1 MKPARRSFIAIASAS
16 TAAALAPTTLA
27 QTTAPS
33 TQRKTMPIELPK
45 LPFEDN
51 ALAPTI
57 SSNTISF
64 HYGKH
69 HKTYVDNLNKLI
81 AGTDLAEKS
90 LVEIVRATAGKAD
103 KAGVFNNSAQVWN
116 HTFYWNS
123 MSPKSTSPSK
133 DLADRIE
140 KDFGG
145 MAKFKEQFAA
155 AAMGQFGSG
164 WAWLVSDGGVLKV
177 TKTPNAETPHHH
189 RGEAPSHSRRLGA
202 RLLPRLPEQEG
213 GLRRRGPRQTPQL
226 GVRFAEPGRVAPGR
240 RALREVG

>member
-1 MKPARRSFIAIASAS
+1 V
-16 TAAALAPTTLA
+16 AALASKSLA
-27 QTTAPS
+27 QTTPA
-33 TQRKTMPIELPK
+33 TAERKVMPIELPK
-45 LPFEDN
+45 LPFEDSS
-51 ALAPTI
+51 LAPAI

-69 HKTYVDNLNKLI
+69 HRAYVDNLNKAI
-81 AGTDLAEKS
+81 AGTDLADKS
-90 LVEIVRATAGKAD
+90 LVEIIRATSGKAD
-103 KAGVFNNSAQVWN
+103 QTAIFNNSAQVWN

-123 MSPKSTSPSK
+123 LTPKSMTPSK

-177 TKTPNAETPHHH
+177 AKTPNAETPITT
-189 RGEAPSHSRRLGA
+189 AVKP
-202 RLLPRLPEQEG
+202 LLTLDVWEHAYYLDHQN
-213 GLRRRGPRQTPQL
+213 
-226 GVRFAEPGRVAPGR
+226 R
-240 RALREVG
+240 RAEYVAAVLDKLLNWEFAARNLAG

>member
-1 MKPARRSFIAIASAS
+1 MNEPRRSFLATAGATTLTALASNTFAQASAPV
-16 TAAALAPTTLA
+16 TE
-27 QTTAPS
+27 
-33 TQRKTMPIELPK
+33 RKAMPIELPK

-69 HKTYVDNLNKLI
+69 HKAYVDNLNKAI
-81 AGTDLAEKS
+81 AGTDLAEKP
-90 LVEIVRATAGKAD
+90 LVEIVRATAGKPD
-103 KAGVFNNSAQVWN
+103 KTAVFNNSAQVWN

-123 MSPKSTSPSK
+123 LSPKVMTPSK

-140 KDFGG
+140 KDLGG

-164 WAWLVSDGGVLKV
+164 WAWLVLDGGVLKV
-177 TKTPNAETPHHH
+177 TKTPNAETPITT
-189 RGEAPSHSRRLGA
+189 AAKP
-202 RLLPRLPEQEG
+202 LLTLDVWEHAYYLDFQN
-213 GLRRRGPRQTPQL
+213 
-226 GVRFAEPGRVAPGR
+226 R
-240 RALREVG
+240 RADYVAAVLDKLLNWEFASKNLAG

>member
-1 MKPARRSFIAIASAS
+1 MNEPRRSFLA
-16 TAAALAPTTLA
+16 TAGATTLTALAPNTFA
-27 QTTAPS
+27 QTSAPV
-33 TQRKTMPIELPK
+33 TERKAMPIELPK

-69 HKTYVDNLNKLI
+69 HKTYVDNLNKAI
-81 AGTDLAEKS
+81 AGTDLAEKP
-90 LVEIVRATAGKAD
+90 LVEIVRATAGKPD
-103 KAGVFNNSAQVWN
+103 KTAIFNNSAQVWN

-123 MSPKSTSPSK
+123 LSPKVMTPSK

-140 KDFGG
+140 KDLGG

-164 WAWLVSDGGVLKV
+164 WAWLVLDGGALKV
-177 TKTPNAETPHHH
+177 TKTPNAETPITT
-189 RGEAPSHSRRLGA
+189 AAKP
-202 RLLPRLPEQEG
+202 LLTLDVWEHAYYLDFQN
-213 GLRRRGPRQTPQL
+213 
-226 GVRFAEPGRVAPGR
+226 R
-240 RALREVG
+240 RADYVAAVLDKLLNWEFASKNLAG

>member
-1 MKPARRSFIAIASAS
+1 MNEARRSFLATVGA
-16 TAAALAPTTLA
+16 TTVAALASDTLA
-27 QTTAPS
+27 QTTMATPE
-33 TQRKTMPIELPK
+33 RKVMPIELPK

-51 ALAPTI
+51 ALAPAI

-69 HKTYVDNLNKLI
+69 HRAYVDNLNKAI
-81 AGTDLAEKS
+81 AGTDLADKP

-103 KAGVFNNSAQVWN
+103 KTAIFNNSAQVWN

-123 MSPKSTSPSK
+123 LSPILMTPSK

-164 WAWLVSDGGVLKV
+164 WAWLVADGGVLKV
-177 TKTPNAETPHHH
+177 TKTPNAETPITTAAKPLITLDVWEHAYYLDHQNK
-189 RGEAPSHSRRLGA
+189 RAEYVAAVLDKLINWEFASRNLV
-202 RLLPRLPEQEG
+202 E
-213 GLRRRGPRQTPQL
+213 
-226 GVRFAEPGRVAPGR
+226 
-240 RALREVG
+240 

>member
-1 MKPARRSFIAIASAS
+1 MNEARRTFL
-16 TAAALAPTTLA
+16 AAAGATTLA
-27 QTTAPS
+27 TLASDGRAQTAATAD
-33 TQRKTMPIELPK
+33 QRKTMPIELPK

-69 HKTYVDNLNKLI
+69 HRAYVDNLNKAV
-81 AGTDLAEKS
+81 AGTDLAEKP
-90 LVEIVRATAGKAD
+90 LVEIVRAVAGKAD
-103 KAGVFNNSAQVWN
+103 KTAIFNNSAQVWN

-123 MSPKSTSPSK
+123 LSPKTTSPSK

-155 AAMGQFGSG
+155 AALGQFGSG
-164 WAWLVSDGGVLKV
+164 WAWLVLDGGLLKV
-177 TKTPNAETPHHH
+177 TKTPNAETPITTAAKPLLTLDVWEHAYYLDYQNK
-189 RGEAPSHSRRLGA
+189 RADYVAAVLDKLLNWEFASRNLAG
-202 RLLPRLPEQEG
+202 
-213 GLRRRGPRQTPQL
+213 
-226 GVRFAEPGRVAPGR
+226 
-240 RALREVG
+240 